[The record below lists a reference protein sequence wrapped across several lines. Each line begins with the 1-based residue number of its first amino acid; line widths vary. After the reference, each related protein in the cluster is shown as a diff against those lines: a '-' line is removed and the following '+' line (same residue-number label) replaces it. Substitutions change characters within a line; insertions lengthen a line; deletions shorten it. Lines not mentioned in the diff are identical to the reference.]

1 MSFHDLNIPA
11 SSSTVTVKIFDVI
24 EDNQKVIAAAANFL
38 TPVAPGYE
46 NLACPIFAF
55 LVENTSTKQRV
66 MFDLGARKDLENAAP
81 SVAAAFK
88 AGHMALPISKDI
100 VEQLAEDGIELESIS
115 AVIWRC
121 FPSSTDLV
129 FGKDSHQSGHVCA
142 LARYPTSFVFLG
154 ADTCHHPGVFR
165 PTSKLHKHIPCPGE
179 LLAATR
185 FSVSH
190 SHIHKPGP
198 EFKGAEFDLSSR
210 TTPLLSIAEKGYFED
225 PPTANDSIR
234 KMGDFDANADVF
246 VSVIGRLPVSL
257 DQWQVNGWKKEATWA
272 FVDEKVPHLGLTG

>member
-11 SSSTVTVKIFDVI
+11 SLSTVTVKIFDVI

-121 FPSSTDLV
+121 V
-129 FGKDSHQSGHVCA
+129 Q
-142 LARYPTSFVFLG
+142 
-154 ADTCHHPGVFR
+154 
-165 PTSKLHKHIPCPGE
+165 I
-179 LLAATR
+179 
-185 FSVSH
+185 
-190 SHIHKPGP
+190 
-198 EFKGAEFDLSSR
+198 
-210 TTPLLSIAEKGYFED
+210 
-225 PPTANDSIR
+225 
-234 KMGDFDANADVF
+234 
-246 VSVIGRLPVSL
+246 
-257 DQWQVNGWKKEATWA
+257 
-272 FVDEKVPHLGLTG
+272 